1 MYEKIQSI
9 VRDVLEKLGQPDVD
23 YYVALLDSE
32 DIDNPNDALELLGET
47 DLPVRALFNIEE
59 QFVLDDKLAKLMDE
73 AEEWGFD

>member
-47 DLPVRALFNIEE
+47 DLPVRALLNIEE